1 MHAYVHS
8 KQEQTVFLPG
18 NLSIAFN
25 YKFRVE
31 KKILCMYRSVTHWK
45 LLLKIQK
52 NLTWIFIKTELEP
65 YNESKKKE
73 DKKKSTVK
81 ETAAL
86 LTKLC

>member
-1 MHAYVHS
+1 MKLIV
-8 KQEQTVFLPG
+8 
-18 NLSIAFN
+18 
-25 YKFRVE
+25 
-31 KKILCMYRSVTHWK
+31 CMYRSVTHWK

-73 DKKKSTVK
+73 EDKKKSIVK